1 MAKKSVEVQVFDR
14 DFAVYLRESITYEIK
29 MESRSRNKLRGAIL
43 ICILLAVCA
52 LTSRDATWSD
62 WTFRLPIHDN
72 LGRPLALHSDP
83 ISNKIVSPG
92 MSYDEVLNEN
102 FQFDMNAHDVMVFL
116 HIQKTGGTSFGR
128 HLVRDLDL
136 QRPCTCQRKR
146 KRCYCFRPNRNENWL
161 FSRYSTGWKC
171 GLHADW
177 TELTSCVDSELD
189 KNEGDTVKRRYF
201 YITLLRE
208 PISRY
213 LSEFRHVQRGATWR
227 NSRHWCGGHA
237 ASPQELPPCYE
248 GLSWEGVTLDQFTDC
263 PHNLAANRW
272 VFKPLDSSVVKV
284 STDLENWNL
293 SVTNNPMLDR
303 LYIPLL
309 HIVPYRQTRMLADLA
324 LVGCYNRSYMPAAE
338 RDRVMLASA
347 KRNLASMAFFGLTE
361 YQKVSQYVF
370 EETFNLRFA
379 VPFEQHNTTLSGA
392 TISTLRDSQMDII
405 RSLNSLDLELYAF
418 ARKLMNERFARLRVR
433 DSQFRE
439 RFSHLGELPGR
450 GNEVF
455 NWDQVIAQDNHT
467 GQ

>member
-1 MAKKSVEVQVFDR
+1 MRKILVYLAWSPIHDLLKWLLFSTLWDKEMAKKSVEVQVFDR

-43 ICILLAVCA
+43 ICILLAVSGIVYFGYFCPDQVCA

-83 ISNKIVSPG
+83 VSNKIVSPG

-263 PHNLAANRW
+263 PHNLAANR
-272 VFKPLDSSVVKV
+272 
-284 STDLENWNL
+284 
-293 SVTNNPMLDR
+293 
-303 LYIPLL
+303 
-309 HIVPYRQTRMLADLA
+309 QTRMLADLA

-392 TISTLRDSQMDII
+392 TISILRDSQMDII

-418 ARKLMNERFARLRVR
+418 ARKLMNERFARLRAK

-450 GNEVF
+450 GSEVF

-467 GQ
+467 GH

>member
-43 ICILLAVCA
+43 ICILLAVSGIVYFGYFCPDQVCA
-52 LTSRDATWSD
+52 LTSRDVTWSD

-189 KNEGDTVKRRYF
+189 KNEGDTVKRRLANIGSIFLYF

-263 PHNLAANRW
+263 PHNLAANR
-272 VFKPLDSSVVKV
+272 
-284 STDLENWNL
+284 
-293 SVTNNPMLDR
+293 
-303 LYIPLL
+303 LYILL
-309 HIVPYRQTRMLADLA
+309 LQIVPYRQTRMLADLA

-392 TISTLRDSQMDII
+392 TISILRDSQMDII

-418 ARKLMNERFARLRVR
+418 ARKLMNERFARLRAK

-450 GNEVF
+450 GSEVF

-467 GQ
+467 GH

>member
-43 ICILLAVCA
+43 ICILLAVSGIVYFGYFCPDQVCA

-83 ISNKIVSPG
+83 VSNKIVSPG

-263 PHNLAANRW
+263 PHNLAANR
-272 VFKPLDSSVVKV
+272 
-284 STDLENWNL
+284 
-293 SVTNNPMLDR
+293 
-303 LYIPLL
+303 
-309 HIVPYRQTRMLADLA
+309 QTRMLADLA

-392 TISTLRDSQMDII
+392 TISVLRDSQMDII

-418 ARKLMNERFARLRVR
+418 ARKLMNERFARLRAK

-450 GNEVF
+450 GSEVF

-467 GQ
+467 GH